1 MTCCPLSSIAGHP
14 GAGCGNRSLIMRS
27 CRDDGVLLRADK
39 PATMMDAAFTAL
51 QFEGGTGAELAAIN
65 VWSTHS
71 DIRRASGESS
81 AVRFGYVL
89 GLDLLR
95 PFNITTA
102 DILPARNSAPSWSGA
117 YRVWKFWRGLSA
129 GQDTTTRLCDGT
141 TPFELPAPPRSGNA
155 AVITSSFHVLAPVLR
170 NGWAYLGEPGKLV
183 SASARRVRTIDDRA
197 ADRLTVCLLGSPG

>member
-1 MTCCPLSSIAGHP
+1 MTCCPLSSIAGRL
-14 GAGCGNRSLIMRS
+14 GARCGNRSLIMRS

-71 DIRRASGESS
+71 DIRRASGGSS

-141 TPFELPAPPRSGNA
+141 TPSCQRRRALATPR
-155 AVITSSFHVLAPVLR
+155 
-170 NGWAYLGEPGKLV
+170 
-183 SASARRVRTIDDRA
+183 
-197 ADRLTVCLLGSPG
+197 